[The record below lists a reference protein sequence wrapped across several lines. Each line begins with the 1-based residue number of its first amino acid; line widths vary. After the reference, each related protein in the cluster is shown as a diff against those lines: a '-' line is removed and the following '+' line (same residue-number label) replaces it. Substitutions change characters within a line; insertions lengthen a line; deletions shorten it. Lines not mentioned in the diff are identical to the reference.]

1 MSSAAFMEPGT
12 KITTTSRKN
21 TRRMLN
27 PSPRFT
33 IKLEKS
39 VTRSFTAYRANLSPF
54 AGKL

>member
-1 MSSAAFMEPGT
+1 MEPGT

-54 AGKL
+54 AGEL